1 MKNIINMELLEHH
14 FNSLPKD
21 GCLYYD
27 TTTDTYEQF
36 SNKGTQKHVNYL
48 TFKELFKNMNGLKNP
63 IILESG
69 IASAGTNSTYL
80 FNEYVRKYGGF
91 FWSVDINEK
100 LVIQHQGN
108 MCPATKLVCDDSV
121 NFFSRW
127 AKKTNNTQANVI
139 YLDSYDLDFYN
150 PQPSAEHGLKEFKA
164 LLPVCKKDTL
174 LLIDDTPINPY
185 WLPFRNNMYNDMV
198 NYYTKKNCM
207 PGKGMLVLN
216 EEKNADLLLHN
227 YQVLYK
233 FK

>member
-1 MKNIINMELLEHH
+1 MELFESH
-14 FNSLPKD
+14 FNSLPKN

-27 TTTDTYEQF
+27 ETSETYEQF
-36 SNKGTQKHVNYL
+36 SNKGIPNHINFL
-48 TFKELFKNMNGLKNP
+48 TFKELFKNMDGIKNP
-63 IILESG
+63 VILESG

-91 FWSVDINEK
+91 FWSVDINRD
-100 LVIQHQGN
+100 LVLNNMGN

-121 NFFSRW
+121 NFF
-127 AKKTNNTQANVI
+127 TNFVKYNNNENFKANII

-150 PQPSAEHGLKEFKA
+150 PIPSAEHGLKEYNA

-198 NYYTKKNCM
+198 KYYDNNSYV
-207 PGKGMLVLN
+207 PGKGMFVLN
-216 EEKNADLLLHN
+216 QKKNAELLLHN

-233 FK
+233 FN